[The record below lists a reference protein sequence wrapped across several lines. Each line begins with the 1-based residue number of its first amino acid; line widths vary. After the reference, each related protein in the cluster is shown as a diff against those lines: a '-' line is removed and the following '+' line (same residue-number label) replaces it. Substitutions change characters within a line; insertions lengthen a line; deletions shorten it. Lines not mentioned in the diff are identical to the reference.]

1 MQKHDLNSVKAI
13 ISLDLLI
20 QTAQIAV
27 TQSRMECER
36 ELNNFQNQHFAS
48 QYNEMKNSSRN
59 LAGAASNLATAAN
72 TLYYLTEA
80 KSRESITLI

>member
-1 MQKHDLNSVKAI
+1 MQKHDLNSVKAT

-27 TQSRMECER
+27 AQSRMECER

-48 QYNEMKNSSRN
+48 QYNEMKNSN
-59 LAGAASNLATAAN
+59 LAGAASNLAVAAN
-72 TLYYLTEA
+72 TLYYLMEA